1 MIARNQSTSPV
12 SPSDSSQPW
21 CCNTEPEPAK
31 CGINRIWVLKSYRR
45 RGIAKKLL
53 ESVRYVKIMA
63 KPRVAGNSTE
73 LSSFTSSRLFT

>member
-21 CCNTEPEPAK
+21 CCNTEPEAAK

-53 ESVRYVKIMA
+53 ESVR
-63 KPRVAGNSTE
+63 
-73 LSSFTSSRLFT
+73 